1 MILGIGVDILYLPRI
16 TSLASRRGKEKLAK
30 RILSTKELSE
40 FNQLKSVH
48 DHNHIMYLATRWCI
62 KEAVYKAL
70 YPIHKLEWKQVTV
83 TKTGGKPVL
92 MIENSLLYGIQRTH
106 VSVSHDGD
114 YAMAQVILE
123 GQKSA

>member
-1 MILGIGVDILYLPRI
+1 M
-16 TSLASRRGKEKLAK
+16 
-30 RILSTKELSE
+30 
-40 FNQLKSVH
+40 
-48 DHNHIMYLATRWCI
+48 
-62 KEAVYKAL
+62 
-70 YPIHKLEWKQVTV
+70 
-83 TKTGGKPVL
+83 L